1 MTRASSLSAS
11 ALSAPAGEAIPL
23 ASLPVGARGRIE
35 SVDTSTPA
43 GRRLADLGFLPDTDV
58 RVVRRAPLG
67 DPSVFELR
75 GYRLCI
81 RRAEAARVR
90 VVAAPDPS
98 SP

>member
-1 MTRASSLSAS
+1 MTRARAEAAILP
-11 ALSAPAGEAIPL
+11 APEAISL
-23 ASLPVGARGRIE
+23 ASLPVGASGRIA
-35 SVDTSTPA
+35 SVDTGTPA
-43 GRRLADLGFLPDTDV
+43 GRRLADLGFLPGTDV

-90 VVAAPDPS
+90 VVAAATPPS
-98 SP
+98 P